1 MVPREVL
8 VVPETWEVPGEQP
21 VVLAEPEEQEALVV
35 PVEQKMPVATEPV
48 VPGVPVEAGVL
59 VLVWRPWGWPEMVLC
74 LIYEH

>member
-1 MVPREVL
+1 M
-8 VVPETWEVPGEQP
+8 
-21 VVLAEPEEQEALVV
+21 V
-35 PVEQKMPVATEPV
+35 PVEQKMPVAAGPV